1 MKNKKNMK
9 QYNIKLDLDLDNK
22 DYYYSLRKNKNGHL
36 VRQKIYKKSKDAM
49 FKSTNMSATDNM
61 ISEFNLD
68 TLIAKKEIKEKITKA
83 LTYLT
88 PREERVIR
96 MRFGIGLNTD
106 YTLDE
111 VGLPLSVT
119 ANRIRQIE
127 AKALRK
133 LTFYCKDFKELL
145 TA

>member
-1 MKNKKNMK
+1 MK

-22 DYYYSLRKNKNGHL
+22 DYYYSINKNKNGHL
-36 VRQKIYKKSKDAM
+36 VRQRVYKKSKDAI
-49 FKSTNMSATDNM
+49 FQSTELSATDNM

-68 TLIAKKEIKEKITKA
+68 TIITKNQIKEKISKA

-106 YTLDE
+106 YTLE
-111 VGLPLSVT
+111 QIGSSKEFYVT
-119 ANRIRQIE
+119 ADRIRQIE
-127 AKALRK
+127 AKAMRK
-133 LTFYCKDFKELL
+133 LRHYCKDFKELI
-145 TA
+145 AA

>member
-1 MKNKKNMK
+1 MKKKNTMIH
-9 QYNIKLDLDLDNK
+9 YNIKLDLDLDNK

-36 VRQKIYKKSKDAM
+36 VRQKVYKKSKDAM

>member
-36 VRQKIYKKSKDAM
+36 VRQKVYKKSKDAM

>member
-1 MKNKKNMK
+1 MK

-22 DYYYSLRKNKNGHL
+22 DYYYRINKNKNGHL
-36 VRQKIYKKSKDAM
+36 IRQKVFKKSKDAI
-49 FKSTNMSATDNM
+49 FQSTDMSATNDM

-68 TLIAKKEIKEKITKA
+68 TIIVKNQIKEKISKA

-106 YTLDE
+106 YTLE
-111 VGLPLSVT
+111 QIGSSKEFYVT
-119 ANRIRQIE
+119 ADRIRQIE
-127 AKALRK
+127 AKAMRK
-133 LTFYCKDFKELL
+133 LRHYCKDFKELI
-145 TA
+145 AA

>member
-1 MKNKKNMK
+1 MK

-36 VRQKIYKKSKDAM
+36 VRQKVYKKSKDAI
-49 FKSTNMSATDNM
+49 FKTTNMSATDNM

>member
-1 MKNKKNMK
+1 MK

-22 DYYYSLRKNKNGHL
+22 DYYYSINKNKNGHL
-36 VRQKIYKKSKDAM
+36 VRQRVYKKSKDAI
-49 FKSTNMSATDNM
+49 FQSTELSATDNM

-68 TLIAKKEIKEKITKA
+68 TIIVKNQIKEKISKA
-83 LTYLT
+83 LTHLT

-106 YTLDE
+106 YTLE
-111 VGLPLSVT
+111 QIGSSKEFYVT
-119 ANRIRQIE
+119 ADRIRQIE

-133 LTFYCKDFKELL
+133 LSYYCKDFKELV
-145 TA
+145 A

>member
-1 MKNKKNMK
+1 MIH
-9 QYNIKLDLDLDNK
+9 YNIKLDLELDNK
-22 DYYYSLRKNKNGHL
+22 DYYYHVKKNKNGHL

-133 LTFYCKDFKELL
+133 LSYYCKDFKELL

>member
-1 MKNKKNMK
+1 MIH
-9 QYNIKLDLDLDNK
+9 YNIKLDLELDNK

-36 VRQKIYKKSKDAM
+36 VRQKIYKKSKDAI
-49 FKSTNMSATDNM
+49 FKTTNMSETDNM

>member
-1 MKNKKNMK
+1 MK

-106 YTLDE
+106 YTLEE
-111 VGLPLSVT
+111 VGLVFSVT
-119 ANRIRQIE
+119 RERIVQIE

-133 LTFYCKDFKELL
+133 LKHPNRTKHLKELL
-145 TA
+145 VA

>member
-1 MKNKKNMK
+1 MK

-36 VRQKIYKKSKDAM
+36 VRQKVYKKSKDAI
-49 FKSTNMSATDNM
+49 FKTTDLSVANNMT
-61 ISEFNLD
+61 SEIDLD
-68 TLIAKKEIKEKITKA
+68 SIVAKNQIKEKITQA

-88 PREERVIR
+88 PKEERVIR

-106 YTLDE
+106 YTLEE
-111 VGLPLSVT
+111 VGLVFSVT
-119 ANRIRQIE
+119 RERIVQIE

-133 LTFYCKDFKELL
+133 LKHPNRTKHLKELL
-145 TA
+145 VA

>member
-1 MKNKKNMK
+1 
-9 QYNIKLDLDLDNK
+9 
-22 DYYYSLRKNKNGHL
+22 
-36 VRQKIYKKSKDAM
+36 M

>member
-1 MKNKKNMK
+1 MKKKKNMK

>member
-1 MKNKKNMK
+1 MK

-22 DYYYSLRKNKNGHL
+22 DYYYTLRKNKNGHL
-36 VRQKIYKKSKDAM
+36 VRQRVYKKSKDAI
-49 FKSTNMSATDNM
+49 FQSTELSATDNM

-68 TLIAKKEIKEKITKA
+68 NIIVKKEIKEKISKA

-106 YTLDE
+106 YTLE
-111 VGLPLSVT
+111 EIGSSKEFWVT
-119 ANRIRQIE
+119 DNRIMQIE

-133 LTFYCKDFKELL
+133 LRHYCKDFKELL

>member
-1 MKNKKNMK
+1 MK

-22 DYYYSLRKNKNGHL
+22 DYYYRINKNKNGHL
-36 VRQKIYKKSKDAM
+36 VRQKVFKKSKDAI
-49 FKSTNMSATDNM
+49 FQSTELSATDNM

-68 TLIAKKEIKEKITKA
+68 TVIVKNQIKDKITKA
-83 LTYLT
+83 LTHLT

-111 VGLPLSVT
+111 IGSSKEFYVT
-119 ANRIRQIE
+119 ADRIRQIE
-127 AKALRK
+127 AKAMRK
-133 LTFYCKDFKELL
+133 LSYYCKDFKELV
-145 TA
+145 A

>member
-1 MKNKKNMK
+1 MK

-22 DYYYSLRKNKNGHL
+22 DYYYRINKNKNGHL
-36 VRQKIYKKSKDAM
+36 IRQKVFKKSKDAI
-49 FKSTNMSATDNM
+49 FQSTDMSATNDM

-68 TLIAKKEIKEKITKA
+68 TIIVKNQIKEKISKA

-106 YTLDE
+106 YTLE
-111 VGLPLSVT
+111 QIGSSKEFWVT
-119 ANRIRQIE
+119 ADRIRQIE
-127 AKALRK
+127 AKAMRK
-133 LTFYCKDFKELL
+133 LRHYCKDFKELV
-145 TA
+145 A

>member
-1 MKNKKNMK
+1 MK
-9 QYNIKLDLDLDNK
+9 QYNIKLDLELDNK

-36 VRQKIYKKSKDAM
+36 VRQKVYKKSKDAM

>member
-1 MKNKKNMK
+1 MK

-36 VRQKIYKKSKDAM
+36 VRQKVYKKSKDAM

>member
-1 MKNKKNMK
+1 MK

>member
-1 MKNKKNMK
+1 MK

-22 DYYYSLRKNKNGHL
+22 DYYYRINKNKNGHL
-36 VRQKIYKKSKDAM
+36 IRQRVYKKSKDAI
-49 FKSTNMSATDNM
+49 FQSTDMSATDNM

-68 TLIAKKEIKEKITKA
+68 TIITKNQIKEKISKA

-106 YTLDE
+106 HTLDE
-111 VGLPLSVT
+111 VGQQFSVT
-119 ANRIRQIE
+119 DNRIMQIE
-127 AKALRK
+127 GKALRK
-133 LTFYCKDFKELL
+133 LRHYCKDFKELV
-145 TA
+145 A

>member
-1 MKNKKNMK
+1 MIH
-9 QYNIKLDLDLDNK
+9 YNIKLDLELDNK
-22 DYYYSLRKNKNGHL
+22 DYYYHVKKNKNGHL
-36 VRQKIYKKSKDAM
+36 VRQKIYKKSKDAI
-49 FKSTNMSATDNM
+49 FKTTNMSATDNM

>member
-1 MKNKKNMK
+1 MIH
-9 QYNIKLDLDLDNK
+9 YNIKLDLDLDNK

-36 VRQKIYKKSKDAM
+36 VRQKVYKKSKDAM

>member
-36 VRQKIYKKSKDAM
+36 VRQKIYKKSKDAI
-49 FKSTNMSATDNM
+49 FKTTNMSATDNM

>member
-1 MKNKKNMK
+1 MK

-22 DYYYSLRKNKNGHL
+22 DYYYRINKNKNGHL
-36 VRQKIYKKSKDAM
+36 IRQKVFKKSKDAI
-49 FKSTNMSATDNM
+49 FQSTELSATDNM

-68 TLIAKKEIKEKITKA
+68 TIITKNQIKEKISKA

-106 YTLDE
+106 YTLE
-111 VGLPLSVT
+111 QIGSSKEFYVT
-119 ANRIRQIE
+119 ADRIRQIE
-127 AKALRK
+127 AKAMRK
-133 LTFYCKDFKELL
+133 LRHYCKDFKELV
-145 TA
+145 A

>member
-1 MKNKKNMK
+1 MKKKNTMIH
-9 QYNIKLDLDLDNK
+9 YNIKLDLELDNK

-36 VRQKIYKKSKDAM
+36 VRQKVYKKSKDAM